1 MKSSSKILI
10 FILLAT
16 LCSCNS
22 NFRKLNALLNRM
34 DKDEQVFQSI
44 KEVDF
49 PVLVADFRFCD
60 SMFMVLRVDNEQQRQ
75 ALHLL
80 GAYLQQFE
88 TEYPKM
94 IDEIAYSRIEI
105 ANLKDDISNDLLNE
119 DQINDAMYAETD
131 IANRIHNVADYFND
145 RFGKQHVAV
154 EQMKQYIDSINR

>member
-22 NFRKLNALLNRM
+22 NFRKLNSLLNRM

-49 PVLVADFRFCD
+49 PLLVADFRFCD
-60 SMFMVLRVDNEQQRQ
+60 SMFMVLHVDDEQQRQ
-75 ALHLL
+75 TLRLL

-94 IDEIAYSRIEI
+94 IDGIEYSRTEI
-105 ANLKDDISNDLLNE
+105 ANLKDDISNNLLNE
-119 DQINDAMYAETD
+119 EQLYDAMYAETD
-131 IANRIHNVADYFND
+131 IANRIHNVAEYFSD
-145 RFGKQHVAV
+145 RFVKQYAAV